1 MRYMLVAGLLRLPLS
16 QQGRA
21 VMRARDRGCGL
32 SSPRIGDGRMLMKMT
47 DDERSGELD
56 DTDHWQDRPR
66 AFYVSFSITLP
77 FWSLLAYGSDP
88 QRLEVVDD
96 L

>member
-1 MRYMLVAGLLRLPLS
+1 
-16 QQGRA
+16 
-21 VMRARDRGCGL
+21 
-32 SSPRIGDGRMLMKMT
+32 MLMKMT